1 MSRLVKQKVTM
12 IQTFFMLSWILM
24 PAEGYGLR
32 EQAISYLSL
41 LNTFLCG
48 ASLTESSI
56 IVALL
61 V

>member
-1 MSRLVKQKVTM
+1 M

-24 PAEGYGLR
+24 PAEDMAR
-32 EQAISYLSL
+32 EQTISYLFCL
-41 LNTFLCG
+41 LNTNVFVCE